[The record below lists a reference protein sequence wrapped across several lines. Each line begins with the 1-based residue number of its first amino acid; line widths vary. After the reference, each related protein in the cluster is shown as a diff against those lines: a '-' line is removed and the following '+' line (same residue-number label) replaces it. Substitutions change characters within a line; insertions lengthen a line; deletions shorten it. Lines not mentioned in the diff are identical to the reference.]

1 MYRFYSARARE
12 GLGYK
17 KQSIVQNDE
26 ARERFIDHI
35 RKLAEQS
42 ADAAIRL
49 VVEINKA
56 AEQEEGKPVFP
67 LQHSI
72 YAELEEVH
80 ARQTAEK
87 QQSETADDSASSAGT
102 APEYGAQNKLVTT
115 EQYEEL
121 KRRMREKLG
130 QLNAGFDPEILSI
143 GAQMAAYHV
152 EAGARR
158 FADFS
163 RRMIADLGDV
173 IRPYLKPIYT
183 AARQMPGMEEYAA
196 QMDSYEQV
204 EAFDMA
210 DLDKAEKT
218 SQPTGT
224 GAQYRLAGIYDMTG
238 AVEKDTNETGNLRP
252 EKNFRK
258 DLERFS
264 RAFADEL
271 GWEHETDRKGK
282 TIYAQTNIAPAG
294 GDGSFTLWA
303 PETDLGIY
311 VSVPV
316 APQSYDNRYGYSNN
330 LKIKD
335 IMGFGE
341 PILWRL
347 RNKEQT
353 FYPMD
358 TIVMPRQIL
367 PSASWPN
374 LQKKRIKCLS

>member
-1 MYRFYSARARE
+1 
-12 GLGYK
+12 
-17 KQSIVQNDE
+17 
-26 ARERFIDHI
+26 
-35 RKLAEQS
+35 
-42 ADAAIRL
+42 
-49 VVEINKA
+49 
-56 AEQEEGKPVFP
+56 
-67 LQHSI
+67 
-72 YAELEEVH
+72 
-80 ARQTAEK
+80 
-87 QQSETADDSASSAGT
+87 
-102 APEYGAQNKLVTT
+102 
-115 EQYEEL
+115 
-121 KRRMREKLG
+121 MREKLG

-282 TIYAQTNIAPAG
+282 P
-294 GDGSFTLWA
+294 S
-303 PETDLGIY
+303 
-311 VSVPV
+311 
-316 APQSYDNRYGYSNN
+316 
-330 LKIKD
+330 
-335 IMGFGE
+335 
-341 PILWRL
+341 
-347 RNKEQT
+347 
-353 FYPMD
+353 
-358 TIVMPRQIL
+358 MPRPI
-367 PSASWPN
+367 
-374 LQKKRIKCLS
+374 